1 MSAFKTSISISPV
14 DGQGRFWR
22 VGRALSYKSDLL
34 GRTLTVKRG
43 FICDLNSM
51 PRLSWV
57 VSPKTD
63 YPAAGAQHDWGYRD
77 RHLTQEEADGVYRE
91 ALIVLGMSKA
101 RANVRYYALRTFGH
115 FSYPGV
121 EPMVVLT
128 TSVASAATVT
138 DAVTN
143 AIADTPLLTAVG
155 QAGEAEQTATV
166 EIKAASDVEAG
177 SSVVSGVG
185 GSNFPS

>member
-1 MSAFKTSISISPV
+1 MSPTTPTPKPAAFKTSITISPV

-22 VGRALSYKSDLL
+22 VERTLVFHSALL

-51 PRLSWV
+51 PRLSWI

-63 YPAAGAQHDWGYRD
+63 YPAAGALHDWGYRD
-77 RHLTQEEADGVYRE
+77 RHLTQLEADGVYRE
-91 ALIVLGMSKA
+91 ALIVLGMSTA
-101 RANVRYYALRTFGH
+101 RANGRYYALRTFGH

-128 TSVASAATVT
+128 TPVASAAVVA
-138 DAVTN
+138 DAV
-143 AIADTPLLTAVG
+143 AHAVAETPLLSPVG

-177 SSVVSGVG
+177 A
-185 GSNFPS
+185 NFPS